1 MSLDQSIFPYK
12 NLFYSAAAV
21 DFWALGVCLY
31 QFLVGITPFSDDSP
45 HAVISNIL
53 NNRLLWPEEDDDQ
66 LEEDAINVI
75 KGLLNYDPT
84 LRFQLDG
91 KIDYLST
98 NQSFLIIQI

>member
-1 MSLDQSIFPYK
+1 M
-12 NLFYSAAAV
+12 FYSAVAV

-31 QFLVGITPFSDDSP
+31 QFLVGVTPFSDDCP

-53 NNRLLWPEEDDDQ
+53 NYRLTWPADDEDQ
-66 LEEDAINVI
+66 LSEDAINVI

-91 KIDYLST
+91 KSIMYR
-98 NQSFLIIQI
+98 